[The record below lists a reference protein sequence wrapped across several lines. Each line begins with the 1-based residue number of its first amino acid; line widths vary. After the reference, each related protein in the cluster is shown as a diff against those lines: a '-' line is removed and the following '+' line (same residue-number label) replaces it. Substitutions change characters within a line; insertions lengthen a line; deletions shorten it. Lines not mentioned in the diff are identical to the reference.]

1 MTGFESIGVTSFGR
15 GYNTAP
21 SLVVVDGRTKK
32 TIPEVKLQFVLG
44 QDTVDILENTNSLSD
59 TEPTIVPVGNPNGI
73 RAKNFVYDSGTQEVT
88 VTLKDA
94 FSTNDTFPL
103 EVGDK
108 VLVEGTSVG
117 VGSTGL
123 GFNSEN
129 YDYARFEITEVFQN
143 LSSVGVVTFSLSD
156 YLNGGEGE
164 PGVLDA
170 ANSTGIL
177 VRERDFHSLHPHL
190 KQMFSR
196 KVKM

>member
-1 MTGFESIGVTSFGR
+1 M
-15 GYNTAP
+15 
-21 SLVVVDGRTKK
+21 
-32 TIPEVKLQFVLG
+32 
-44 QDTVDILENTNSLSD
+44 
-59 TEPTIVPVGNPNGI
+59 
-73 RAKNFVYDSGTQEVT
+73 T

-156 YLNGGEGE
+156 YL
-164 PGVLDA
+164 L
-170 ANSTGIL
+170 
-177 VRERDFHSLHPHL
+177 SLIHI
-190 KQMFSR
+190 
-196 KVKM
+196 